1 LESEGWKDFPTSS
14 FFFGG
19 HSKVLGGKNTTN
31 RKQFMWKLV
40 IFVEVKIEEMNIQAR
55 KLNLI
60 EEFLRLSDESVIE
73 KLESLIK
80 FEKKNNMTGS

>member
-1 LESEGWKDFPTSS
+1 
-14 FFFGG
+14 
-19 HSKVLGGKNTTN
+19 
-31 RKQFMWKLV
+31 MWKLV